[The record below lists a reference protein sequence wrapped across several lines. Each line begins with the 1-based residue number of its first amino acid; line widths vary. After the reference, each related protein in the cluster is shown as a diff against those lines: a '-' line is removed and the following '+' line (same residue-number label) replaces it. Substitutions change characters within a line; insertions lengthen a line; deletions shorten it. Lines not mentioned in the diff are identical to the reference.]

1 LQFANYLFFVAS
13 ERAGQL
19 VPEFVWVK
27 MSKSATDNE
36 ALRFVDQADL
46 FGDGQEEIVAVITN
60 YENYRC
66 LIYGRTKGGAN
77 WKKISET
84 EVRGACERLQNL
96 MVQRF
101 PFSTDERFIHCNPL

>member
-1 LQFANYLFFVAS
+1 MPVSLLSKSSSRKAPSPEERKLALQFANYLFFIAS

-27 MSKSATDNE
+27 MSKSETANE

-46 FGDGQEEIVAVITN
+46 FGDGQEEIVAVLTY

-66 LIYGRTKGGAN
+66 LIYRRTKGGAN
-77 WKKISET
+77 WGKIFET
-84 EVRGACERLQNL
+84 EVRGCL
-96 MVQRF
+96 
-101 PFSTDERFIHCNPL
+101 